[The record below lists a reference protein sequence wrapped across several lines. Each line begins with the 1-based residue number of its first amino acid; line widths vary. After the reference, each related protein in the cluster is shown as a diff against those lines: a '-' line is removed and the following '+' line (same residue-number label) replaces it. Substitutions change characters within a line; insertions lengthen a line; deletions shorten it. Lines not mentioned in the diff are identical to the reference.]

1 LSVQVFTEHLDRLR
15 KARYDRLPF
24 SSEVFVMRAAY
35 VSSALEDIPVDFF
48 ADPDGCWEYDQL
60 AQVAGFDQAWG
71 QLSIGALTEPYS
83 GFPDGAAVVMFTSAE
98 LCTIALVDCIAV
110 EDELSQRRGTG
121 RGHDGGTGMQRQTAD
136 SGGPLVGA
144 QRTDVA
150 A

>member
-1 LSVQVFTEHLDRLR
+1 
-15 KARYDRLPF
+15 
-24 SSEVFVMRAAY
+24 MRAAY

-60 AQVAGFDQAWG
+60 AQIAGFDQAWG
-71 QLSIGALTEPYS
+71 QLSIGALTQPYS

-98 LCTIALVDCIAV
+98 LCTIALVDCVAG

-121 RGHDGGTGMQRQTAD
+121 WGRDFRSAEVGPDGGTGSQGQAPR
-136 SGGPLVGA
+136 SGAHVLA
-144 QRTDVA
+144 THRTDVA

>member
-1 LSVQVFTEHLDRLR
+1 MDSYRERSYERSSL
-15 KARYDRLPF
+15 LPGGF
-24 SSEVFVMRAAY
+24 IMRAAY

-71 QLSIGALTEPYS
+71 QLSIGALTAPYS

-98 LCTIALVDCIAV
+98 LCTIALVDCVSAK
-110 EDELSQRRGTG
+110 DELSERRS
-121 RGHDGGTGMQRQTAD
+121 TAPA
-136 SGGPLVGA
+136 GPLPA
-144 QRTDVA
+144 MQRTDVA